1 MLNNLDSVRN
11 YGSAAD
17 ELQVTGLRHH
27 IPDFTEYLQS
37 CASTSAQ
44 QPRSS
49 NTLVVP
55 VFSCPPLSVP
65 GSDTES
71 IQKAPWEFEYPNIL
85 GNYEGEGAKRQNGS
99 GKMNSY
105 FQTYWQFKY
114 FINSC
119 GSFLILKHSNK
130 KFE

>member
-85 GNYEGEGAKRQNGS
+85 GNYEGEGARRQNGS
-99 GKMNSY
+99 GKMNS
-105 FQTYWQFKY
+105 
-114 FINSC
+114 N
-119 GSFLILKHSNK
+119 FLEDAMHKDRPIDNLNTL
-130 KFE
+130 